1 MLAIFNKEF
10 NSFFSSAIGYIVVS
24 LFLVSVGSLLWIIP
38 GSYNILDFGYANLV
52 PFFEILPLVFAFLI
66 PAVCMRSFSEEK
78 KQGTM
83 ELLLTK
89 PIRTKQIVI
98 AKFLGCFC
106 VALIA
111 ILPTFFYLLSISK
124 LAAEDVSLDYGV
136 IFSSYLGTILLL
148 ACYTAIGI
156 FASSLSNNQIVA
168 FITGTAINLF
178 LFFGWDSLNSIAFG
192 NSQVYALDYLGIHYH
207 FKSIT
212 RGILDTRDII
222 YFLSISVLFLILTGL
237 QLKRLSE

>member
-1 MLAIFNKEF
+1 MLAIFSKEF
-10 NSFFSSAIGYIVVS
+10 NSFFSSAIGYIVVI
-24 LFLVSVGSLLWIIP
+24 LFLLSTGSLLWIIP
-38 GSYNILDFGYANLV
+38 GSFNILDYGYANLV
-52 PFFEILPLVFAFLI
+52 PFFEILPWIFAFII

-89 PIRTKQIVI
+89 PISIRQLVLG
-98 AKFLGCFC
+98 KFLGCFC
-106 VALIA
+106 LSLIA
-111 ILPTFFYLLSISK
+111 ILPTFFYLISIST
-124 LAAEDVSLDYGV
+124 LAADDVHLDYGV
-136 IFSSYLGTILLL
+136 VFSSYLGTLLLL
-148 ACYTAIGI
+148 ACYTAIGL

-168 FITGTAINLF
+168 FVSGTFFSLF
-178 LFFGWDSLNSIAFG
+178 LFFGWDSLSSIAVG
-192 NSQVYALDYLGIHYH
+192 DSQLYTLDYLGIHYH

-222 YFLSISVLFLILTGL
+222 YFLSVSVFFLVLTGF